1 MRNKRV
7 YLPLGTILDMLT
19 AIERGDIAAV
29 KETLTRAAAVEERD
43 QLRNVRNEVWQRY
56 QNAIQSGDTNAAAE
70 FRAMLNQV
78 TELSKQYKV

>member
-19 AIERGDIAAV
+19 AIDRGDIAAV

-43 QLRNVRNEVWQRY
+43 QLRTVRNEVWQRY
-56 QNAIQSGDTNAAAE
+56 QNALRDGDTAAAAE
-70 FRAMLNQV
+70 YKQMLNDV
-78 TELSKQYKV
+78 TALSAAYKV

>member
-7 YLPLGTILDMLT
+7 YLPLGTILDML
-19 AIERGDIAAV
+19 AAVNRGDIAAV

-56 QNAIQSGDTNAAAE
+56 QNAIQSGDHVAVDE

-78 TELSKQYKV
+78 TELSKQYHV

>member
-56 QNAIQSGDTNAAAE
+56 QNAIHSGDATAAAE